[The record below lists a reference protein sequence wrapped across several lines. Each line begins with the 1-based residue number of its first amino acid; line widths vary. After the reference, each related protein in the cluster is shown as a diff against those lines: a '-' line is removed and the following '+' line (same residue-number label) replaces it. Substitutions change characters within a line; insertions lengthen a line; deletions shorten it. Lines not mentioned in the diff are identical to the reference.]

1 VIAGQVFINGLWTIR
16 RQFDSTAEIME
27 QDKFLQ
33 IASQLHSHRPI
44 VDGSK
49 GRLGAAASSY
59 LDRRNKQFRKN
70 ASVAEAWKQLLP
82 EVLYNRCTIAGIT
95 GKVLRVTVEPGPYM
109 HEMQLLSEELLKH
122 LCNQCKGCGIT
133 QIKFLPGNST
143 GDRD

>member
-1 VIAGQVFINGLWTIR
+1 
-16 RQFDSTAEIME
+16 ME

-33 IASQLHSHRPI
+33 IASQLNSHRPI

-49 GRLGAAASSY
+49 GRLGSVASSY
-59 LDRRNKQFRKN
+59 LDRRSKQFRKN

-82 EVLYNRCTIAGIT
+82 EELYNHCALAGIT

-122 LCNQCKGCGIT
+122 LCNQCKGCGIKR
-133 QIKFLPGNST
+133 IKFLPGNST
-143 GDRD
+143 SDRD